1 MQHRWTTDSLYERCA
16 PEPMSGC
23 WLWEGYARHITPNY
37 LQPEGSYK
45 GKKLRVAKIAWLL
58 HNGEIPSGMHV
69 LHRCNNSLCVN
80 PAHLYLGSHQQNMRD
95 LKCSDR
101 ARNGHTKVTIEHL
114 NAVRKL
120 RADGETVA
128 SCAQH
133 LGITAK
139 AMSRL
144 FNGRSERR

>member
-23 WLWEGYARHITPNY
+23 WLWEGYARQITPHY

-45 GKKLRVAKIAWLL
+45 GK
-58 HNGEIPSGMHV
+58 
-69 LHRCNNSLCVN
+69 
-80 PAHLYLGSHQQNMRD
+80 
-95 LKCSDR
+95 
-101 ARNGHTKVTIEHL
+101 
-114 NAVRKL
+114 
-120 RADGETVA
+120 TVA
-128 SCAQH
+128 YCAQH